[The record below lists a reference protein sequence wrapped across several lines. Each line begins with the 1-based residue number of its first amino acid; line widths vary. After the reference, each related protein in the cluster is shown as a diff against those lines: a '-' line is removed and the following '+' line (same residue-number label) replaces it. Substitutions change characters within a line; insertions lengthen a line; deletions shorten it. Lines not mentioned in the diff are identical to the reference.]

1 MPKKRKFAPK
11 RWVKLH
17 YKRLLRL
24 NDTPEKI
31 AGGMAI
37 GVFIGLFPTP
47 WIGLIL
53 APFLATI
60 LKQNRVA
67 SVLGTLVMN
76 PITQPFVYAF
86 SYTLG
91 LLLLGQ
97 GFQNPLVVMKQY
109 GIMQWFG
116 KDVIVPYLIGITI
129 VTIIGTAVSYWF
141 TLRLVKIYQK
151 RKLEKLHHHKSSPK
165 SEVVSPK

>member
-1 MPKKRKFAPK
+1 MPKKNKFAPK
-11 RWVKLH
+11 RWLKLH
-17 YKRLLRL
+17 YLKLLRL
-24 NDTPEKI
+24 RDTPEKI

-67 SVLGTLVMN
+67 SILGTLVMN
-76 PITQPFVYAF
+76 PITQPVVYAV

-91 LLLLGQ
+91 VFLLGQ
-97 GFQNPLVVMKQY
+97 GFQNPFLIMKQS

-129 VTIIGTAVSYWF
+129 VTIIGTAISYWF
-141 TLRLVKIYQK
+141 TLRLVIIYQK
-151 RKLEKLHHHKSSPK
+151 RKLDKMHHHQNK
-165 SEVVSPK
+165 E